1 MPSSSPINFFFGSD
15 EFAVKKATEALTT
28 KIAPEDE
35 FNFEVIDAAVDDVE
49 GALQRIRMLREA
61 LLTLPFGF
69 CKKVIWWKNVSFL
82 GDTVT
87 GKSASVLELLETL
100 LPILEKIDSNSL
112 HLVISAISVDK
123 RRTFFKKL
131 SALAASEVFDLPD
144 EKKDPEEAI
153 LQIESLLKSQGMKP
167 EEGVA
172 ERIFEVIGMDPRAWH
187 IEIDKL
193 ACGHQGLD
201 PKVTLEEVK
210 MMIHGNREVVI
221 WDFCDAV
228 LTGKIKPALELLQ
241 SICTQGGKEVGL
253 VILLGNQIRQAALI
267 SSLIEEKMASLSG
280 GGRFSKLSV
289 TAAGEALLPRKKSGE
304 TTSLFLLTKIAEK
317 TKRKPALFW
326 RQAVD
331 RLYQTHRQLLT
342 TGGDKRLILEQL
354 VISLA

>member
-1 MPSSSPINFFFGSD
+1 MAAASPIDFLFGSD
-15 EFAVKKATEALTT
+15 EFAVKKATESLTT
-28 KIAPEDE
+28 RIAPEDE
-35 FNFEVIDAAVDDVE
+35 FNFEVIDAAVDDTE

-87 GKSASVLELLETL
+87 GKSASVLEALEGV
-100 LPILEKIDSNSL
+100 LPLLEKIDGQSL
-112 HLVISAISVDK
+112 HLVISAIGVDK

-131 SALAASEVFDLPD
+131 SALAKTEVFDLPD

-153 LQIESLLKSQGMKP
+153 LQIENLLKSQGMVP
-167 EEGVA
+167 EEGVP
-172 ERIFEVIGMDPRAWH
+172 ERIFEVLGMDPRAWN

-193 ACGHQGLD
+193 ACGHEGLN

-210 MMIHGNREVVI
+210 IMIHGNREVVI

-228 LTGKIKPALELLQ
+228 ITGNVKAALQLLQ
-241 SICTQGGKEVGL
+241 PLCSHGGKEVGL

-267 SSLIEEKMASLSG
+267 STLIEEKMAKLSG
-280 GGRFSKLSV
+280 GGRFSKLEV
-289 TAAGEALLPRKKSGE
+289 TTAGEALLPRKKSGE
-304 TTSLFLLTKIAEK
+304 TTNLFVLTKIAEK
-317 TKRKPALFW
+317 AKRKPAAFW

-342 TGGDKRLILEQL
+342 TGGEKRLILEQF
-354 VISLA
+354 VISLT